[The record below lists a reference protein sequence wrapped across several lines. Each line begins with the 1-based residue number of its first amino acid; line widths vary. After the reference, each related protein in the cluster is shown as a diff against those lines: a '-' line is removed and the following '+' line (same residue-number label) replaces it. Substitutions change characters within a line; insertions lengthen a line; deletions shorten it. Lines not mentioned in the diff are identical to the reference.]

1 MTASLRVLH
10 YLSEKYPNVQ
20 SAASELINLS
30 AILNLPKGTEYFI
43 ADIHGE
49 YDAFNH
55 LLKNASGIILE
66 KIKERFAHY
75 DEATQ
80 NRLAFFIY
88 YPTDMMAKYQKKLSY
103 EDHQRLLR
111 DILVD
116 MIVLGRQIV
125 IKYTQSK
132 VRKAMPE
139 EFAYVMQELLYESRS
154 HEDKK
159 EYYEA
164 ILNAVFETRRANKL
178 VVEMSRL
185 IRRLA
190 VDRLH
195 IVGDIYDRGP
205 SPHWVVEQ
213 LMKRKNV
220 DVQWGNHD
228 ILWMG
233 AASGSLVCIA
243 NVIRIAARYDNLD
256 CLEDGYGINLRKFAA
271 FAQRQYQNDACLAFY
286 PKTKD
291 SAPTADA
298 ALVAKMHK
306 AISIIQF
313 KLERDVFKNHP
324 AFKLEDRCALHRID
338 PATNTYVYEGKAYPL
353 KDTYF
358 PTVDFAGD
366 PYALTDDEWEVMHH
380 LKQLFLH
387 NELLQ
392 KHVKYLFEVG
402 SMVLKTNQ
410 TLLFHAAVPCE
421 PDGSLATFDID
432 GQVLQGPSLF
442 AWFEQT
448 LRQAYFKRYDAD
460 NPTLDVFVYAWC
472 GPKSPLFAK
481 DVMRT
486 FERTFVDDQSLHKE
500 AMNPYFT
507 LRTQDGM
514 IDRILEA
521 FGLDPHRG
529 KIINGHVPIDIT
541 QEAQDVSSSQRLYL
555 IDGGMSKQYADKTSM
570 GGYTLMADSYAF
582 FLVSHER
589 FESYQTLIETEQ
601 DIVSVTHS
609 ENLAHKRQHIYD
621 TDNGILIQETI
632 EDLNALIE
640 AFRSG
645 LLKEKRQI
653 NPQM

>member
-1 MTASLRVLH
+1 MEASLRVLQL
-10 YLSEKYPNVQ
+10 LSEKYPNVQ
-20 SAASELINLS
+20 TAASELINLS

-55 LLKNASGIILE
+55 ILKNASGIILE
-66 KIKERFAHY
+66 KIKERFVDYGA
-75 DEATQ
+75 ATQ

-88 YPTDMMAKYQKKLSY
+88 YPTDMMAKYQKRLSAQ
-103 EDHQRLLR
+103 EHEALLR
-111 DILVD
+111 HVLVD
-116 MIVLGRQIV
+116 MILLGRQLV

-132 VRKAMPE
+132 VRKTMPE

-159 EYYEA
+159 DYYTA
-164 ILNAVFETRRANKL
+164 ILDAVFETRRAHKL
-178 VVEMSRL
+178 IVEMSRL

-190 VDRLH
+190 IDRLH

-205 SPHWVVEQ
+205 APHWVVDQ

-228 ILWMG
+228 VLWMG

-256 CLEDGYGINLRKFAA
+256 CLEDGYGINLRKLAT
-271 FAQRQYQNDACLAFY
+271 FAQNQYRNDDCRLFY
-286 PKTKD
+286 PKNAHTMRD
-291 SAPTADA
+291 SDA

-306 AISIIQF
+306 AITLIQF
-313 KLERDVFKNHP
+313 KLERDVFVGRPEFELH
-324 AFKLEDRCALHRID
+324 DRCGLHRID
-338 PATNTYVYEGKAYPL
+338 PTQNTYVLNGTHYPL
-353 KDTYF
+353 TDHYF

-366 PYALTDDEWEVMHH
+366 PYALTDEEQEVMLH

-410 TLLFHAAVPCE
+410 TLLFHAAVPLE
-421 PDGSLATFDID
+421 EDGTFSTFTVD
-432 GQVLQGPSLF
+432 GQTLQGPSLF
-442 AWFEQT
+442 AWFEEK
-448 LRQAYFKRYDAD
+448 LRQAYFNRYDAE
-460 NPTLDVFVYAWC
+460 NPSLDVFVYAWC

-481 DVMRT
+481 DAMRT
-486 FERTFVDDQSLHKE
+486 FERTFVADSALHKE

-507 LRTQDGM
+507 LRSQNAI
-514 IDRILEA
+514 IDRVLTA
-521 FGLDPHRG
+521 FGLDPKRG

-541 QEAQDVSSSQRLYL
+541 QDETLASSSQRLYL

-570 GGYTLMADSYAF
+570 GGYTLIADSYAF

-589 FESYQTLIETEQ
+589 FESYQTLIETET

-609 ENLAHKRQHIYD
+609 ENLAQQRQYIYD
-621 TDNGILIQETI
+621 TDNGAVIQETI
-632 EDLNALIE
+632 ADLKALI
-640 AFRSG
+640 AAYRSG
-645 LLKEKRQI
+645 KLKEKSRSSHQ
-653 NPQM
+653 N